1 MADQLDPAARDEL
14 STLPGDLADAV
25 ARQLIAASI
34 DDDPDRGYRHAQ
46 AARRLAARVGVVR
59 ETCGIAAYR
68 AGAWADALTE
78 LRAAR
83 RLTGRSSYLPMM
95 ADCER
100 ALGRLDRALAP
111 LELRSREFW
120 LLAIAGP
127 GNVPQNEI
135 ADLCGLDPSSLVAVL
150 DGLERRGWVRR
161 ERNPHDRRMH
171 WVQRTEAGDRLFA
184 RALPRA
190 QRAEAGQL
198 AVLSASQQR
207 QLVTAMRK
215 LVMISK

>member
-1 MADQLDPAARDEL
+1 MPRAAAKSAVVKVTPAWAPDN
-14 STLPGDLADAV
+14 PGLWFCNWKIW
-25 ARQLIAASI
+25 LE
-34 DDDPDRGYRHAQ
+34 
-46 AARRLAARVGVVR
+46 ARR
-59 ETCGIAAYR
+59 
-68 AGAWADALTE
+68 
-78 LRAAR
+78 
-83 RLTGRSSYLPMM
+83 
-95 ADCER
+95 
-100 ALGRLDRALAP
+100 RLDRALAP

-150 DGLERRGWVRR
+150 DGLERRGWIRR
-161 ERNPHDRRMH
+161 KRNPQDRRMH

-190 QRAEAGQL
+190 RRAEAGQL
-198 AVLSASQQR
+198 AALSAAQQR

-215 LVMISK
+215 LAMISK